1 MEKQLLIA
9 QGIVEHTVPI
19 SNKSLKKLA
28 SILTCTEV
36 KKGTLFLSQG
46 EISRQIGYVH
56 KGMIRQF
63 YYKNN
68 KDLTEHFAYEN
79 HLFLCIESFLLQQPS
94 NLMVEALENCI
105 IYGMPYDDL
114 LSLTEQDREIEV
126 LYRTILEKS
135 LILSQIK
142 TDSFRFETANERYS
156 RLMKEHPEIIQRAP
170 LSYIASYLLMTPET
184 LSRVRA
190 NIA

>member
-9 QGIVEHTVPI
+9 QSIAEIVMPL
-19 SNKSLKKLA
+19 SNNSLKRFA
-28 SILTCTEV
+28 SILIRNEV
-36 KKGTLFLSQG
+36 KKGALFLSQN
-46 EISRQIGYVH
+46 EVSRQIGYVH
-56 KGMIRQF
+56 KGLIRQF

-79 HLFLCIESFLLQQPS
+79 QLFLCIESFLHQNPS
-94 NLMVEALENCI
+94 HLMVEALENCI
-105 IYGMPYDDL
+105 IYGIPYDGL
-114 LSLTEQDREIEV
+114 LTLTEQDREIEIM
-126 LYRTILEKS
+126 YRTILEKS

-142 TDSFRFETANERYS
+142 TDSFRFETANERYI

-170 LSYIASYLLMTPET
+170 LSHIASYLLMTPET

-190 NIA
+190 NII